1 MSKVW
6 DMAVHFISASES
18 RVRVETQRVSGE
30 DYAVWRWIQ
39 VRSWLDFM
47 QKLNCSATNKQV
59 VEIEYFF
66 LYSCCKVEIFLH

>member
-30 DYAVWRWIQ
+30 DLTVWRWIQ
-39 VRSWLDFM
+39 VGGSDAVARHFIY
-47 QKLNCSATNKQV
+47 NA
-59 VEIEYFF
+59 EYLLQF
-66 LYSCCKVEIFLH
+66 LTMRISKRFLPFLAII